1 MNICLN
7 IGKNLT
13 QKNRTLASPSSLSA
27 VKAYDSGFVNFAT
40 ASSNSKVASPVGFI
54 PLYLE
59 NSISV
64 SLPQVGQI
72 FVDDLFVNVS
82 SCSKHSL
89 EMRMLNCLFKG
100 ASPPSL

>member
-1 MNICLN
+1 MNKIFIDKK
-7 IGKNLT
+7 IGLLRVLCESLT
-13 QKNRTLASPSSLSA
+13 RG
-27 VKAYDSGFVNFAT
+27 VYDFGFVNFAT

-82 SCSKHSL
+82 SCSKHSS
-89 EMRMLNCLFKG
+89 EIRMLNCLFKG